1 MKNYDKF
8 LRKALDKMFQM
19 VGFEKF
25 DGDFADQE
33 NWYSLKTWTEEQS
46 EEFKKWFV
54 AEGRKD
60 LKFTKRMMEKEH
72 VWFDVKW
79 GWKIEND
86 KNLITKD

>member
-33 NWYSLKTWTEEQS
+33 NWYFKKDWTKVQS
-46 EEFKKWFV
+46 NEFKDWFITT
-54 AEGRKD
+54 GKKD
-60 LKFTKRMMEKEH
+60 LKFTKPMMEREH
-72 VWFDVKW
+72 AWFDLMW
-79 GWKIEND
+79 GWKE
-86 KNLITKD
+86 KE